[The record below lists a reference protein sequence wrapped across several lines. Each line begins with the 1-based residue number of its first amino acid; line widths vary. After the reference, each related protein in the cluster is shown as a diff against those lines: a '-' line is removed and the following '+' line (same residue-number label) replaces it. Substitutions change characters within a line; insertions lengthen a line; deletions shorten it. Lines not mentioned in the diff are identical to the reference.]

1 MKKILVIN
9 AGSSSFKFKVFS
21 FPQEDV
27 IAEGMADRV
36 GLADSTFELK
46 LADKTAHSEK
56 VEIPDQ
62 TTAVKI
68 LLTNLK
74 NIM

>member
-1 MKKILVIN
+1 
-9 AGSSSFKFKVFS
+9 
-21 FPQEDV
+21 
-27 IAEGMADRV
+27 
-36 GLADSTFELK
+36 TFELK

-74 NIM
+74 KYHVINESNEIIGIGHRIVAGGETFKDSTLINQ